1 MLNLYLSFNTLFQK
15 RGNKVILASLTHVK
29 QMFTSLNTIYARFNW
44 YIKHFK
50 ISDQMWEENYLQI
63 MKCD

>member
-1 MLNLYLSFNTLFQK
+1 MLNLYLSFNILFQK
-15 RGNKVILASLTHVK
+15 TGTVILASLTHAK

>member
-1 MLNLYLSFNTLFQK
+1 
-15 RGNKVILASLTHVK
+15 
-29 QMFTSLNTIYARFNW
+29 MFTSLNTIYARFNW